1 MTRAARWNR
10 HLSAIACW
18 LAIVLSPAVVMC
30 EAPGEHTA
38 AESIFFPC
46 DGDAP
51 GERDGRD
58 GRDGPSAGP
67 DSPRCSDSPILAGA
81 QIKPGPAIPQLPV
94 LFAAA
99 PPAPPATFAAADGD
113 APQRLLSRAIFSTV
127 LLI

>member
-1 MTRAARWNR
+1 MLTRAARWNR
-10 HLSAIACW
+10 HLAAFVCW

-30 EAPGEHTA
+30 EAPGEHAA

-51 GERDGRD
+51 RERD

-67 DSPRCSDSPILAGA
+67 GSRRCSDSPILAGA

-113 APQRLLSRAIFSTV
+113 TPQRLRSRVIVSTV